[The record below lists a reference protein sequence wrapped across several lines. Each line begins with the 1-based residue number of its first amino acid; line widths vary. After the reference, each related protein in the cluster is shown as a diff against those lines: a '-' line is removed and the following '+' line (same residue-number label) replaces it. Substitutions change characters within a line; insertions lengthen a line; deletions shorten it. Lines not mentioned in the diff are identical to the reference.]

1 MSARARL
8 QRVVALEAQDWRALA
23 DAVLAAVQI
32 ELFLRTRPL
41 SRAIAWAES
50 RPPRP
55 LASGQDGQRLHALST
70 WPYRAVG
77 VSPSCLRRSLVLTA
91 LLRERR
97 QPAVI
102 CVGVRKSGTEL
113 RAHAWVEC
121 GAATFGTS
129 AETFERLQ
137 PPVAAQITRN
147 VRWFP

>member
-1 MSARARL
+1 MSRRARVR
-8 QRVVALEAQDWRALA
+8 RVAALDAQDWRALV
-23 DAVLAAVQI
+23 DAVLAAAQI

-41 SRAIAWAES
+41 SRVIAWAES

-55 LASGQDGQRLHALST
+55 SAGGQDGPRLHALSA
-70 WPYRAVG
+70 WPYRALG

-91 LLRERR
+91 LLRKRR
-97 QPAVI
+97 QPAVM

-121 GAATFGTS
+121 GAAVFDTS

-137 PPVAAQITRN
+137 PPVAAQISRN